1 LKALKYVALGLYPL
15 QNFALH
21 HLVVVITDCIKP
33 KVFEL
38 RRLSVGIHFMQK
50 FVKIGHLV
58 QKLKLGIQ
66 RRSMMTTEA
75 RILFAERKVG

>member
-1 LKALKYVALGLYPL
+1 
-15 QNFALH
+15 LH
-21 HLVVVITDCIKP
+21 HLVVFITELIKP

-38 RRLSVGIHFMQK
+38 RRLSDGIHFMQK
-50 FVKIGHLV
+50 FVKIGQLI

-75 RILFAERKVG
+75 RILVAERKVG